1 MANAGSSRRGLVAHP
16 LQRYVLFRVLQ
27 ALVVIVA
34 IACINFTVL
43 HVAPGDAVDIMAGET
58 GATDPEYLAKLRAEY
73 GLDQPLHIQLYRYL
87 VNLAQ
92 LNLGYAFHYNE
103 SVADV
108 ILDRLPA
115 TLLLMVTSLVIALAG
130 GIVLGVT
137 AARRPGSVYDRAIS
151 ILSLVG
157 YATPLFWLGLM
168 LIVIFSLK
176 LRLLPSNGMFTIGA
190 DHSDWGMVT
199 DVAAHLIMPA
209 VTLALFFM
217 ATYTRL
223 MRAQFL
229 QVSRLEFVR
238 TARSKG
244 ISESRIV
251 YRHVLRNAVL
261 PLISL
266 FGNQVGGMLGG
277 AVVVEVV
284 FGWPGL
290 GRLAFDAIFQ
300 RDLNLLMGLLFF
312 SSILVIAVNLVV
324 DLLYGLLDPRIEVAT

>member
-1 MANAGSSRRGLVAHP
+1 MHP
-16 LQRYVLFRVLQ
+16 LQRYVLFRLLQ

-34 IACINFTVL
+34 IACINFIVL
-43 HVAPGDAVDIMAGET
+43 HIAPGDAVDIMAGES
-58 GATDPEYLAKLRAEY
+58 GASDPEYLAALRVEY
-73 GLDQPLHIQLYRYL
+73 GLDKPLYVQLYRYL
-87 VNLAQ
+87 LNLAQ
-92 LNLGYAFHYNE
+92 FNLGYAFHYNV
-103 SVADV
+103 SVAEL

-115 TLLLMVTSLVIALAG
+115 TLLLMVSSLLIALVG

-137 AARRPGSVYDRAIS
+137 AARRPGSIWDRAIS

-168 LIVIFSLK
+168 LILVFSLK

-190 DHSDWGMVT
+190 DPTPWAAVK
-199 DVAAHLIMPA
+199 DVADHLVMPA

-244 ISESRIV
+244 ISESRVV

-261 PLISL
+261 PLVSL

-312 SSILVIAVNLVV
+312 SSILVISVNLVV
-324 DLLYGLLDPRIEVAT
+324 DLLYGLLDPRIEVAA